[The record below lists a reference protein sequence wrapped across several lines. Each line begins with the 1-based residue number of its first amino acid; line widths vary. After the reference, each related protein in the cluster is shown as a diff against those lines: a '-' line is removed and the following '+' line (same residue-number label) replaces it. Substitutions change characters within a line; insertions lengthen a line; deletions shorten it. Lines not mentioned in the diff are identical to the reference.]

1 MNILII
7 IIIMYKILIII
18 IIMVIIVIIL
28 VIIMIIF
35 VPVLVKVPKDYI
47 LVIIVIILVIILVI
61 IMIIFVPVP
70 VKVSKGG
77 EGEAESA
84 FGDPTVSYVPTT
96 KLVLRRC
103 FIISLPS
110 FNHFAIVFGRIILSA
125 IFCVYFWF
133 VNKIFILKLSLQE
146 TFHRFSV
153 G

>member
-1 MNILII
+1 MGIWVHPVQVKVII
-7 IIIMYKILIII
+7 KVIIM
-18 IIMVIIVIIL
+18 IIMVIIL
-28 VIIMIIF
+28 VI
-35 VPVLVKVPKDYI
+35 
-47 LVIIVIILVIILVI
+47 I

-125 IFCVYFWF
+125 IFCV
-133 VNKIFILKLSLQE
+133 
-146 TFHRFSV
+146 
-153 G
+153 

>member
-1 MNILII
+1 MNEIIII

-18 IIMVIIVIIL
+18 IIM
-28 VIIMIIF
+28 
-35 VPVLVKVPKDYI
+35 
-47 LVIIVIILVIILVI
+47 VIIVIILVIILVI

>member
-1 MNILII
+1 MNEIIII

-18 IIMVIIVIIL
+18 IIMVII
-28 VIIMIIF
+28 
-35 VPVLVKVPKDYI
+35 
-47 LVIIVIILVIILVI
+47 VIILVI

-103 FIISLPS
+103 FIISLPP

>member
-1 MNILII
+1 MNEIIII

-18 IIMVIIVIIL
+18 IIMVII
-28 VIIMIIF
+28 
-35 VPVLVKVPKDYI
+35 
-47 LVIIVIILVIILVI
+47 VIILVI

-125 IFCVYFWF
+125 IFF
-133 VNKIFILKLSLQE
+133 VF
-146 TFHRFSV
+146 TFNL
-153 G
+153 

>member
-1 MNILII
+1 
-7 IIIMYKILIII
+7 MYY
-18 IIMVIIVIIL
+18 IL

-35 VPVLVKVPKDYI
+35 VPVLVKVSKDYI
-47 LVIIVIILVIILVI
+47 LVIIMIILVIILVI

-110 FNHFAIVFGRIILSA
+110 FKHFAIVFGRIILSA